1 MFNFTKRTKKNK
13 FKTIAIMSS
22 LVLSLVANAQTKEQA
37 NDAAL
42 LDSFIQSRGY
52 SNTIIFSSINIKQ
65 FWIDHSV
72 VSQDNTIKI
81 SMNNSKSIPYKIQL
95 ANVSELQD
103 CKVDIISNRP
113 DLMFSVLDNNL
124 KVISDSKNENSFI
137 HYNIASA
144 SFHLEDTNTFSF
156 YLQLSSSSK
165 ANDIAINR
173 IILSF
178 SDNKESHFLHSP
190 GKLIITESN
199 CYRKNGT
206 LFEPKQKKDAENSF
220 FVKGK
225 YIDLFSNNKIYV
237 SDNTLS
243 NSVTIKNIGDTPIVV
258 RVGYAPYT
266 KEGKLID
273 RRNSLYK
280 GNKILRVVS
289 SEKGR
294 NTIIVDSEPEWTKGC
309 YLALNAKEDL
319 SDFPNYSWVDG
330 TIQDVKKIDNEHF
343 EILFDK
349 PNQIEIKAG
358 TTVRVQSPAG
368 AMYIFTHTQTL
379 LPGEEANLSSEIT
392 KDDTYFEVGPKKLCR
407 GTYYVVPILLS
418 RVSDSSKENNIQISS
433 FSVSY

>member
-1 MFNFTKRTKKNK
+1 MFNVTKRTKKNK
-13 FKTIAIMSS
+13 IKTITIMSS
-22 LVLSLVANAQTKEQA
+22 LVLSLVVNAQTEQA

-52 SNTIIFSSINIKQ
+52 SNTIIFSSTNIKQ
-65 FWIDHSV
+65 FWIDKSV
-72 VSQDNTIKI
+72 VSQDNSIKI
-81 SMNNSKSIPYKIQL
+81 FIDNSKSIPYKIQL
-95 ANVSELQD
+95 ANVNELLD

-124 KVISDSKNENSFI
+124 KVISDSKKENSFI

-156 YLQLSSSSK
+156 YLQISSSSK
-165 ANDIAINR
+165 VDDIVINR

-178 SDNKESHFLHSP
+178 SDNKESRFLSSP

-199 CYRKNGT
+199 CSGPT
-206 LFEPKQKKDAENSF
+206 QKMNADNYFSA
-220 FVKGK
+220 KGK
-225 YIDLFSNNKIYV
+225 YISLISNNKIYV

-243 NSVTIKNIGDTPIVV
+243 NSVTVKNIGDTQTRVY
-258 RVGYAPYT
+258 VGYAPYT

-273 RRNSLYK
+273 MRNNPYK

-289 SEKGR
+289 AEKGR

-309 YLALNAKEDL
+309 CLALNAKEDL
-319 SDFPNYSWVDG
+319 SDFPNHSWVDG
-330 TIQDVKKIDNEHF
+330 TIQDVKKIDNDLF
-343 EILFDK
+343 EILFSK
-349 PNQIEIKAG
+349 PNQKEIKAG
-358 TTVRVQSPAG
+358 TPVRVQSPDG
-368 AMYIFTHTQTL
+368 ATYMYTKIQKL

-392 KDDTYFEVGPKKLCR
+392 KDDSYLEVGTEKLCR

-418 RVSDSSKENNIQISS
+418 LVIDSSKENTVQISN
-433 FSVSY
+433 FTVSY

>member
-13 FKTIAIMSS
+13 IKTITIMSS
-22 LVLSLVANAQTKEQA
+22 LVLSLVVNAQTKEQA

-52 SNTIIFSSINIKQ
+52 SNTIIFSSTNIKQ
-65 FWIDHSV
+65 FWIDKSV
-72 VSQDNTIKI
+72 VSQDNSIKI
-81 SMNNSKSIPYKIQL
+81 FIDNSKSIPYKIQL
-95 ANVSELQD
+95 ANVNELLD

-124 KVISDSKNENSFI
+124 KVISDSKKENSFI

-156 YLQLSSSSK
+156 YLQISSSSK
-165 ANDIAINR
+165 VDDIVINR

-178 SDNKESHFLHSP
+178 SDNKESRFLSSP
-190 GKLIITESN
+190 GQLIITESN
-199 CYRKNGT
+199 CSGPT
-206 LFEPKQKKDAENSF
+206 QKMNADNYFSA
-220 FVKGK
+220 KGK
-225 YIDLFSNNKIYV
+225 YISLISNNKIYV

-243 NSVTIKNIGDTPIVV
+243 NSVTVKNIGDTQTRVY
-258 RVGYAPYT
+258 VGYAPYT

-273 RRNSLYK
+273 MRNNPYK

-289 SEKGR
+289 AEKGR

-309 YLALNAKEDL
+309 CLALNAKEDL
-319 SDFPNYSWVDG
+319 SDFPNHSWVDG
-330 TIQDVKKIDNEHF
+330 TIQDVKKIDNDLF
-343 EILFDK
+343 EILFSK
-349 PNQIEIKAG
+349 PNQKEIKAG
-358 TTVRVQSPAG
+358 TPVRVQSPDG
-368 AMYIFTHTQTL
+368 ATYMYTKIQKL

-392 KDDTYFEVGPKKLCR
+392 KDDSYLEVGTEKLCR

-418 RVSDSSKENNIQISS
+418 LVIDSSKENTVQISN
-433 FSVSY
+433 FTVSY

>member
-13 FKTIAIMSS
+13 IKTIIIMSS
-22 LVLSLVANAQTKEQA
+22 LVLSFVVNAQTKEQA
-37 NDAAL
+37 NDEAL

-144 SFHLEDTNTFSF
+144 SFHLEDTNNFSF
-156 YLQLSSSSK
+156 YLQISSSNK
-165 ANDIAINR
+165 VDDITINR

-178 SDNKESHFLHSP
+178 SDNKESHFLSSP
-190 GKLIITESN
+190 GNLIITESN
-199 CYRKNGT
+199 CSG
-206 LFEPKQKKDAENSF
+206 PIQKMDAENSF
-220 FVKGK
+220 SAKEK
-225 YIDLFSNNKIYV
+225 YIKLISHNKIYV

-243 NSVTIKNIGDTPIVV
+243 NSTTVKNIGDTQTTVYL
-258 RVGYAPYT
+258 GYALYT

-273 RRNSLYK
+273 RRTTPYN

-289 SEKGR
+289 AEKGR
-294 NTIIVDSEPEWTKGC
+294 NTIIVDSEPEWKKGC

-319 SDFPNYSWVDG
+319 SDFPNHSWVDG
-330 TIQDVKKIDNEHF
+330 TIQDVKKIDNDHF
-343 EILFDK
+343 EIHFSK
-349 PNQIEIKAG
+349 PNQKGIKAG
-358 TTVRVQSPAG
+358 TLVRVQYPDG
-368 AMYIFTHTQTL
+368 APYLYTNTQTL

-392 KDDTYFEVGPKKLCR
+392 KDDNTYHEVGTKKLCR
-407 GTYYVVPILLS
+407 GAYYVVPILLS
-418 RVSDSSKENNIQISS
+418 NTTDTSKENTIQISK
-433 FSVSY
+433 FTVSY

>member
-1 MFNFTKRTKKNK
+1 MFNVTKRTKKNK
-13 FKTIAIMSS
+13 IKTITIMSS
-22 LVLSLVANAQTKEQA
+22 LVLSLVVNAQTEQA

-52 SNTIIFSSINIKQ
+52 SNTIIFSSTNIKQ
-65 FWIDHSV
+65 FWIDKSV
-72 VSQDNTIKI
+72 VSQDNSIKI
-81 SMNNSKSIPYKIQL
+81 FIDNSKSIPYKIQL
-95 ANVSELQD
+95 ANVNELLD

-124 KVISDSKNENSFI
+124 KVISDSKKENSFI

-156 YLQLSSSSK
+156 YLQISSSSK
-165 ANDIAINR
+165 VDDIVINR

-178 SDNKESHFLHSP
+178 SDNKESRFLSSP

-199 CYRKNGT
+199 CSGPT
-206 LFEPKQKKDAENSF
+206 QKMNADNIFSA
-220 FVKGK
+220 KGK
-225 YIDLFSNNKIYV
+225 YISLISNNKIYV

-243 NSVTIKNIGDTPIVV
+243 NSVTVKNIGDTQTRVY
-258 RVGYAPYT
+258 VGYAPYT

-273 RRNSLYK
+273 MRNNPYK

-289 SEKGR
+289 AEKGR

-309 YLALNAKEDL
+309 CLALNAKEDL
-319 SDFPNYSWVDG
+319 SDFPNHSWVDG
-330 TIQDVKKIDNEHF
+330 TIQDVKKIDNDLF
-343 EILFDK
+343 EILFSK
-349 PNQIEIKAG
+349 PNQKEIKAG
-358 TTVRVQSPAG
+358 TPVRVQSPDG
-368 AMYIFTHTQTL
+368 ATYMYTKIQKL

-392 KDDTYFEVGPKKLCR
+392 KDDSYLEVGTEKLCR

-418 RVSDSSKENNIQISS
+418 LVIDSSKENTVQISN
-433 FSVSY
+433 FTVSY